1 LPFSLKVQAA
11 CKIKQPEKRTAR
23 ANGFSGCL
31 GGILGAA
38 GGSLHTGKRQEGC
51 RIGNVGIW
59 GISV

>member
-1 LPFSLKVQAA
+1 MQAA
-11 CKIKQPEKRTAR
+11 CKIKQPEKRSAR

-38 GGSLHTGKRQEGC
+38 GGSLHTGKRQKGC
-51 RIGNVGIW
+51 RIGGIGVL

>member
-1 LPFSLKVQAA
+1 MPFSLKVQVA
-11 CKIKQPEKRTAR
+11 CKIKQPEKQPAR

-38 GGSLHTGKRQEGC
+38 GGSLHTGKLQKGC
-51 RIGNVGIW
+51 RIWDIGVL

>member
-11 CKIKQPEKRTAR
+11 CKIKQPEKQPAR

-31 GGILGAA
+31 GGISGAA
-38 GGSLHTGKRQEGC
+38 GGSLHTGKRQKGC
-51 RIGNVGIW
+51 CIGDIGIL